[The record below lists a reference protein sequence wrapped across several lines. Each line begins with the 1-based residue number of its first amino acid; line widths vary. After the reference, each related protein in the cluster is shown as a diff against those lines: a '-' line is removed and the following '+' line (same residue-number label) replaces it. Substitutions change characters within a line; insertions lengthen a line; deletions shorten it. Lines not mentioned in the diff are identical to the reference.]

1 MFYAAAC
8 FRTSFLF
15 SFPSGW
21 TICIGLPCVL
31 CSVAPVMSNSLW
43 PYGLQPT
50 SFLCPWDYPGKH
62 IRVGCHVLL
71 QGLSLPRDCAYVS
84 RIASRF
90 FTTEPPGKPMLNC
103 CVTFIYSL
111 ISWLF
116 LGFFSLSFFFLIIT
130 HKVAINTCVHILLC
144 TYVCSP
150 CPLSPGYILGNVET
164 SGNSMFNLWG
174 TARLFSKDESSY
186 NIINTI

>member
-15 SFPSGW
+15 SFPSGR

-50 SFLCPWDYPGKH
+50 SFLCPWEYPGKH

-71 QGLSLPRDCAYVS
+71 QGLSLPRDCACVS

-116 LGFFSLSFFFLIIT
+116 LGFFSLSFFFSSTSSFSVHLLFLSESPHEIPYWYLICQLDHMLSLSQLPADRNGIIMIGLDK
-130 HKVAINTCVHILLC
+130 HSSCVFS
-144 TYVCSP
+144 CSQ
-150 CPLSPGYILGNVET
+150 T
-164 SGNSMFNLWG
+164 Q
-174 TARLFSKDESSY
+174 
-186 NIINTI
+186 